1 MKLNYIDVLRGLA
14 ILGVLLVHCAQYG
27 NTDFLPL
34 MILNIIGNGAR
45 GVQLFYIASAFT
57 LFLSMNKRYENE
69 KYPKINFFI
78 RRFFRIAPLY
88 YVGICYYLWQ
98 DGFGARYWLGDMD
111 SITSA
116 NILSNVLFIHGFN
129 PYWINSLV
137 PGGWSIAVEMLF
149 YCFVPLLF
157 IKIKN
162 TQQAY
167 IFVLITLFFR
177 LVLDL
182 FFHRFQL
189 IGSERLWNEY
199 LFFYFPSQLP
209 VLALGILF
217 YYIVNDGYRVIVSS
231 NLVIFTSV
239 VLMLQFIGF
248 PILPGHFL
256 FGIAFVLLGI
266 AISKTEFKVLENP
279 ILIYIG
285 KISYSMYLVHFA
297 VLYWLTKFNFVD
309 YLEVS
314 NAFTAILNYSFR
326 FLIVIVLSVF
336 ISSISY
342 RLIEMPMQNIG
353 KKIIF
358 KINKYSWQK
367 LERTKCN

>member
-1 MKLNYIDVLRGLA
+1 
-14 ILGVLLVHCAQYG
+14 
-27 NTDFLPL
+27 
-34 MILNIIGNGAR
+34 
-45 GVQLFYIASAFT
+45 
-57 LFLSMNKRYENE
+57 
-69 KYPKINFFI
+69 
-78 RRFFRIAPLY
+78 
-88 YVGICYYLWQ
+88 
-98 DGFGARYWLGDMD
+98 
-111 SITSA
+111 
-116 NILSNVLFIHGFN
+116 
-129 PYWINSLV
+129 V

-189 IGSERLWNEY
+189 IGSDRLWNEY

-209 VLALGILF
+209 IFALGILF
-217 YYIVNDGYRVIVSS
+217 YYIVNDGYRVAVSS
-231 NLVIFTSV
+231 HLILLTSV
-239 VLMLQFIGF
+239 LLILQFIGF
-248 PILPGHFL
+248 PILLPNHFL

-266 AISKTEFKVLENP
+266 AMSKTEFKVLESP

-297 VLYWLTKFNFVD
+297 VLYWLTKLNFVD
-309 YLEVS
+309 YFNVS
-314 NAFTAILNYSFR
+314 NAFTAVLNYGFR
-326 FLIVIVLSVF
+326 FLILIVLSVF

-342 RLIEMPMQNIG
+342 RLIEVPIQNLG
-353 KKIIF
+353 KKIIY
-358 KINKYSWQK
+358 KINRQSK
-367 LERTKCN
+367 LIITKA